1 VPGWRQPGCQGFQ
14 IQFNTMKKGKV
25 SMKSMFAA
33 FLLCSASIAFA
44 HCPNATVCE
53 MKAVDSMMT
62 DTKLQG
68 ESLEKIKTL
77 RAEGQKL
84 YDEGRESEA
93 LKILKEARKM
103 LKDAAS

>member
-1 VPGWRQPGCQGFQ
+1 
-14 IQFNTMKKGKV
+14 
-25 SMKSMFAA
+25 
-33 FLLCSASIAFA
+33 
-44 HCPNATVCE
+44 

-68 ESLEKIKTL
+68 ASLEKIKTM

-93 LKILKEARKM
+93 LKLLKEARKM

>member
-1 VPGWRQPGCQGFQ
+1 
-14 IQFNTMKKGKV
+14 
-25 SMKSMFAA
+25 MKSVLAA
-33 FLLCSASIAFA
+33 LSLCSASLAFA

-53 MKAVDSMMT
+53 MKAIDSMMT

-68 ESLEKIKTL
+68 EPLEKIKTL

-84 YDEGRESEA
+84 YNEGRESEA
-93 LKILKEARKM
+93 LRILKEARKM